1 MDSDGGGD
9 DVTSPSSDGN
19 TDPISGD
26 DGAVSGPDLNR
37 IESSDPVVRLEEPY
51 VGMEFDTEAESVE
64 YYSAYAQRMGFGLRV
79 RDHLRGREGFIVRR
93 TMVCTKEGY
102 KKEKRSQRK
111 TPSKRQLGLPR
122 PDPLRIGC
130 KAKMGFKRLASG
142 KWAVKSFVKEHNHP
156 LSSNEGSQCP
166 RVLEIPADDKRVREL
181 TEELIAERKRS
192 ASLRQFVQVLLNHIE
207 EHTQGLSQKVQC
219 MVQKVNQIDD
229 SQQEEQQ

>member
-1 MDSDGGGD
+1 
-9 DVTSPSSDGN
+9 
-19 TDPISGD
+19 
-26 DGAVSGPDLNR
+26 
-37 IESSDPVVRLEEPY
+37 
-51 VGMEFDTEAESVE
+51 MEFDTEAESVE

-111 TPSKRQLGLPR
+111 TPSKH
-122 PDPLRIGC
+122 PLRIGC

-166 RVLEIPADDKRVREL
+166 RVLEIPVSTSSSL
-181 TEELIAERKRS
+181 
-192 ASLRQFVQVLLNHIE
+192 ASYSFLFPVIE
-207 EHTQGLSQKVQC
+207 SSLC
-219 MVQKVNQIDD
+219 FR
-229 SQQEEQQ
+229 

>member
-1 MDSDGGGD
+1 
-9 DVTSPSSDGN
+9 
-19 TDPISGD
+19 
-26 DGAVSGPDLNR
+26 
-37 IESSDPVVRLEEPY
+37 
-51 VGMEFDTEAESVE
+51 MEFDTEAESVE

-166 RVLEIPADDKRVREL
+166 RSDFIFIWRIVQADDKRVREL